1 MRENDFVRRISMAE
15 GDIVYIDFNDGIKR
29 VVNNAKLYITLLTK
43 FKTDFDIKM
52 TELSTQLASGDME
65 AAQVSAHTIK
75 GASANLSL
83 VELNRQVLE
92 LETQIKA
99 RNVAPDQ
106 MGKVQTVFDET
117 IREIDK
123 VIAQNA

>member
-1 MRENDFVRRISMAE
+1 MAE
-15 GDIVYIDFNDGIKR
+15 EDIVYIDFNDGVKR
-29 VVNNAKLYITLLTK
+29 VVNNVKLYVKLLTQ
-43 FKTDFDIKM
+43 FKTGFDIKM

-65 AAQVSAHTIK
+65 TAQVSAHTIK

-83 VELNRQVLE
+83 LELNRQVLE

-99 RNVAPDQ
+99 RNVASDQ
-106 MGKVQTVFDET
+106 MGKVQAAFGET

-123 VIAQNA
+123 VIAQYA